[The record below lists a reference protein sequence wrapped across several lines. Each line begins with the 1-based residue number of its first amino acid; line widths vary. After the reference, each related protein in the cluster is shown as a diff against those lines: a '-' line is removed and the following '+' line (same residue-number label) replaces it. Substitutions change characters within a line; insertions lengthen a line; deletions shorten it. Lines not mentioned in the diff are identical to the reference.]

1 MTFAQAFF
9 QTFGVSPYAVVA
21 YLTLHAHLV
30 IIGRR
35 LGRLES
41 CPTNAAELAALTNE
55 RS

>member
-9 QTFGVSPYAVVA
+9 QTFGVSPFAVIA

-30 IIGRR
+30 VLGRR
-35 LGRLES
+35 QTRLENL
-41 CPTNAAELAALTNE
+41 PTNAAELTALTNE